1 MEFYVSSVNTLQHQY
16 VGLPMHFQELW
27 LISSL
32 TTREIVCLQYLLTH
46 MKSLP
51 TYCHYLRR
59 DFQVA
64 QNLIIQLFLLQV
76 LLHPQIYK
84 AVIFKVRIRKTS
96 LGVMIISH
104 GKGSILHS
112 YFLQNTA

>member
-1 MEFYVSSVNTLQHQY
+1 
-16 VGLPMHFQELW
+16 
-27 LISSL
+27 
-32 TTREIVCLQYLLTH
+32 

-64 QNLIIQLFLLQV
+64 QNLITLFILLQV
-76 LLHPQIYK
+76 LLHPQICM
-84 AVIFKVRIRKTS
+84 AVVFKVGIRKTG

-104 GKGSILHS
+104 GKGDILHS
-112 YFLQNTA
+112 YFLQNRAYNKMLTYIYSFQEKGEFQHN